1 MGLLAKL
8 KEKKVLRVIDVEQA
22 SGQKTKNVL
31 YNDIDSYIMLV
42 EEGEEDFA
50 ILSSLDGFLQFYG
63 VNNQFVCE
71 VRINIPN
78 NDFRTFSIINKNKE
92 RLVERIQ
99 LTTPYGSFTPRECE
113 VVSLELLRT
122 VVREYYENTNAEEF
136 LKNIPCMETTEETK
150 RCMGL
155 IK

>member
-8 KEKKVLRVIDVEQA
+8 KEKKALRVIDVEQE
-22 SGQKTKNVL
+22 SGQKNKDVL

-42 EEGEEDFA
+42 EEGEEHFI

-71 VRINIPN
+71 VRINLPN

-92 RLVERIQ
+92 HLVERIQ

>member
-22 SGQKTKNVL
+22 SGQKTKDVL

-42 EEGEEDFA
+42 EEGEEDFV
-50 ILSSLDGFLQFYG
+50 ILNSLDGFLQFYG

-71 VRINIPN
+71 ASINLPD
-78 NDFRTFSIINKNKE
+78 NDFRTFSIISKDKE
-92 RLVERIQ
+92 HLTERIQ
-99 LTTPYGSFTPRECE
+99 LITPYGKFTPRECD
-113 VVSLELLRT
+113 VVSLELIRK